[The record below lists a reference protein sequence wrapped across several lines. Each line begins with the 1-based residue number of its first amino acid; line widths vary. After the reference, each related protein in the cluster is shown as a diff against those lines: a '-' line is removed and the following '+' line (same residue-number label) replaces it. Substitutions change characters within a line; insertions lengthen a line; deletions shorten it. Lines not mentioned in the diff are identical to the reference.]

1 MKVSL
6 MRHLIFNTQGTYRVI
21 SLVWLALFP
30 RLFQALLMLVLDMM
44 DDNDDIIMEGPGE
57 MAHITTINTVT
68 APANDITD
76 TIIDKLLPVA

>member
-6 MRHLIFNTQGTYRVI
+6 IQYVIFNTQGAYHMI

-30 RLFQALLMLVLDMM
+30 RLFQALLTLVLDMM
-44 DDNDDIIMEGPGE
+44 DDNDNIVMEGPGE

-76 TIIDKLLPVA
+76 TVIDKLLPVA